1 MAKVVDDRQ
10 KKVFNM
16 LNLTLDR
23 DCRVLQSLEKIY
35 RQNESDLD
43 ETSVV

>member
-10 KKVFNM
+10 KKVFSM
-16 LNLTLDR
+16 LNLTLGR
-23 DCRVLQSLEKIY
+23 DCRVLQRLERIY